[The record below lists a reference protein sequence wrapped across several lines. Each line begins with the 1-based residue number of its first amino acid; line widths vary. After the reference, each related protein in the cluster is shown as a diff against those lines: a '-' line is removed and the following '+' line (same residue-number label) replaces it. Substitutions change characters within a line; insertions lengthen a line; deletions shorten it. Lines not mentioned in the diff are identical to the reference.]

1 MGTVLEVGIRNP
13 FLTPIC
19 SSMEECK
26 AKDPQFEMGKLFG
39 VKAKIEPRVNLP
51 INQLTG
57 PDRLW
62 AMISH
67 VRKNYPGVIITYV
80 RVDDDGWVELQM
92 VDSPV
97 AISTIAFAVIV
108 LGILIAAY
116 YVITQL
122 IILTAGGP
130 TSPWWWVMWGVAGL
144 MIVGVAS
151 KVVGMVRGKKRG

>member
-13 FLTPIC
+13 YLIPIC

-51 INQLTG
+51 WTQLTG

-80 RVDDDGWVELQM
+80 RVGDDGWVELQM

-97 AISTIAFAVIV
+97 AISTIVFATIV

-116 YVITQL
+116 FVITQL

-130 TSPWWWVMWGVAGL
+130 SSPWWWVTWGIAATLLTG
-144 MIVGVAS
+144 AAY
-151 KVVGMVRGKKRG
+151 KVYTMVRKKKS